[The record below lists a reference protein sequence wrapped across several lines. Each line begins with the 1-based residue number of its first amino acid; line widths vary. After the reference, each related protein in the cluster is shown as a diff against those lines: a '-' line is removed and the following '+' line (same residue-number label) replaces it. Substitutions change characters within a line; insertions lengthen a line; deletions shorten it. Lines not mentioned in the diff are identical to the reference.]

1 MASSEV
7 VSEFIYALPEPKT
20 IDQRNPFLCFRPGQ
34 REAIQEIVDKVESG
48 QKVIQLDAGVGAGKS
63 LILAI
68 AARCLRD
75 QLGLK
80 KALYTTPQVKLIDQ
94 IRDDKLLRIPTLAGK
109 ANYPCA
115 LLEEEKGHCRYTSD
129 RLLAAWQRQKA
140 VAVLELDRQFGLFV

>member
-1 MASSEV
+1 
-7 VSEFIYALPEPKT
+7 
-20 IDQRNPFLCFRPGQ
+20 
-34 REAIQEIVDKVESG
+34 VDKAESG

-94 IRDDKLLRIPTLAGK
+94 IRNDKLLRIPTLVGK

-115 LLEEEKGHCRYTSD
+115 LLEGFTAGTCPLPKRFREADCLGCPYEHDKEILNRSKLGALT
-129 RLLAAWQRQKA
+129 
-140 VAVLELDRQFGLFV
+140 LD